1 MRWNPCQADAGG
13 IAGFAAGVAALS
25 ASVFTVSALLPDEL
39 IEPKWYAAC
48 LVAMAGGTVLA
59 ALRLARPGSMGFA
72 ALWRGFGAACVVVC
86 TAQAALFLLQEAGM
100 VRAYGR
106 FTAGSFDN
114 VAGLASCLCIG
125 LPVGLRLL
133 RRGRRWQRV
142 VLAACKAVSVAAIV
156 ASGSRTGLLCAALCL
171 CMALPSGRRFRAL
184 CCSGVVALGLAL
196 ALCVKTGSSRGRW
209 FIAMRTVELIG
220 RRPLLGHGPG
230 GFEAHY
236 MNVQADWLARH
247 EGSPEAMLADD
258 VRHPLN
264 EWLLVATDYG
274 AVGVLAVMSL
284 AAFAVAYAR
293 RHSSA
298 ESRDALRIMACAGV
312 F

>member
-125 LPVGLRLL
+125 LPVGLRLAARCVGGL
-133 RRGRRWQRV
+133 QGRERCGHRGERFAHRAAVRGVVPLHGVALWQAVEGVVLRGRCGIGPRAGLVCEDRLKPRPV
-142 VLAACKAVSVAAIV
+142 VHSHAHSGTDRPQAAARAWPWWLR
-156 ASGSRTGLLCAALCL
+156 GSLHERTG
-171 CMALPSGRRFRAL
+171 R
-184 CCSGVVALGLAL
+184 
-196 ALCVKTGSSRGRW
+196 
-209 FIAMRTVELIG
+209 
-220 RRPLLGHGPG
+220 
-230 GFEAHY
+230 
-236 MNVQADWLARH
+236 LAR
-247 EGSPEAMLADD
+247 SP
-258 VRHPLN
+258 
-264 EWLLVATDYG
+264 
-274 AVGVLAVMSL
+274 
-284 AAFAVAYAR
+284 
-293 RHSSA
+293 
-298 ESRDALRIMACAGV
+298 
-312 F
+312 

>member
-106 FTAGSFDN
+106 FTAGSF
-114 VAGLASCLCIG
+114 VPLHRAARGLAPVAPWQALAARCVGGLQGRERCGHRGERFAHRAAVRGVVPLHGVALWQAVEGVVLRGRCGIGPRAGLVCEDRLKPR
-125 LPVGLRLL
+125 PVVHSHAHSGTDRPQAAARAWPWWLR
-133 RRGRRWQRV
+133 
-142 VLAACKAVSVAAIV
+142 
-156 ASGSRTGLLCAALCL
+156 GSLHERTG
-171 CMALPSGRRFRAL
+171 R
-184 CCSGVVALGLAL
+184 
-196 ALCVKTGSSRGRW
+196 
-209 FIAMRTVELIG
+209 
-220 RRPLLGHGPG
+220 
-230 GFEAHY
+230 
-236 MNVQADWLARH
+236 LAR
-247 EGSPEAMLADD
+247 SP
-258 VRHPLN
+258 
-264 EWLLVATDYG
+264 
-274 AVGVLAVMSL
+274 
-284 AAFAVAYAR
+284 
-293 RHSSA
+293 
-298 ESRDALRIMACAGV
+298 
-312 F
+312 